1 MARPFEKLPP
11 GARQHLLGMA
21 ETSGLSE
28 AVAAKALG
36 MPLRDLR
43 RVIKENPA
51 AAAIWDEARAV
62 ERDKLLSTLWTA
74 ANNGDT
80 KAAQWLLSS
89 RHGITDK
96 SADNVGER
104 VNINLTLPP
113 ALDPKQYEKLLEAGK
128 LQADKALGNG

>member
-21 ETSGLSE
+21 ETEGLNE

-62 ERDKLLSTLWTA
+62 ERDRLLHTLWTA
-74 ANNGDT
+74 ATNGDT
-80 KAAQWLLSS
+80 RAAQYLLAA
-89 RHGITDK
+89 RHGISDK
-96 SADNVGER
+96 SPDTTAQQSQVHIHLPAPMSVEEYAKLVR
-104 VNINLTLPP
+104 VE
-113 ALDPKQYEKLLEAGK
+113 PKGLEA
-128 LQADKALGNG
+128 DES